1 MNYVQSWNLIVSL
14 AHHKEDCVEEL
25 GEFTEEIPPTT
36 GSRSYAARCIWII
49 DWLTS
54 IVEIYEPTCYTRFV
68 EKKTAEENLQEVV
81 GY

>member
-14 AHHKEDCVEEL
+14 AHYEEDGVEEL

-36 GSRSYAARCIWII
+36 SCRSNASRSIWII

-54 IVEIYEPTCYTRFV
+54 IVEIDEPTCYTCFV